1 MSDETYCTCP
11 VGRPLGAPH
20 LEGCPEHEGQVIVM
34 RSPNTG
40 RPVAVPHD
48 IVTKTER
55 AYAAWEKKLE
65 GWSWQRIADEGPGGG
80 WPTAAAAQAEVL
92 KYLEEGRSTLS
103 GWKQAEQREMWR
115 ARLEML
121 WEAAVP
127 EAQNGK
133 VPSMMAALSIAKT
146 AMTLERLDQPSEEDT
161 NVPTVVVPSE
171 DYIAWLQA
179 QQAEAG

>member
-1 MSDETYCTCP
+1 MSENFCTCP
-11 VGRPLGAPH
+11 AGRPLGAPH
-20 LEGCPEHEGQVIVM
+20 LSGCPDAEGQVIVM
-34 RSPNTG
+34 RQPDTG

-48 IVTKTER
+48 VVTATDR
-55 AYAAWEKKLE
+55 AFAAWERKLE

-80 WPTAAAAQAEVL
+80 WPTAQAAQTEVL
-92 KYLEEGRSTLS
+92 RYLEEGRQALA
-103 GWKQAEQREMWR
+103 GWKRTEITEMWR
-115 ARLEML
+115 SRLEML

-127 EAQNGK
+127 EARAGK
-133 VPSMMAALSIAKT
+133 VPSMMAALNIAKT

-171 DYIAWLQA
+171 DYIASLT